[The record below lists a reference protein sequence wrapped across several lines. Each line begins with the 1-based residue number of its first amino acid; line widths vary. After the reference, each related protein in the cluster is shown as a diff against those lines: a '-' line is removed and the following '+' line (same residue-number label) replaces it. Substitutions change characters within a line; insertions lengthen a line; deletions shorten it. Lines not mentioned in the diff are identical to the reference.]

1 MSNKSGTRPV
11 TKKSPV
17 SAVRRLKHDFMM
29 LVKDPVPYVDAAPL
43 PSNILEWHYV
53 IQGPEGS
60 PYHNGIYHGKLCFPP
75 DYPYRPPSIY
85 MITPNGRFKT
95 NRRLCLSISDFHPDS
110 WNPTW
115 HLSTILTGLLSFML
129 ENISTYGSITTT
141 QLEKRIL
148 AKKSL
153 EYNLKNKQFC
163 ELFPDIAMKI
173 RNELEKRKEI
183 EPNKTLNGGVG
194 SIREIDGQQVQSIT
208 STEKTSSS
216 SINESNNGKN
226 RFLWSVIYNLIIAII
241 LVIFF
246 YIARFVLHGSDIFDS
261 PNNGSTSLP
270 STTSSSSLS

>member
-1 MSNKSGTRPV
+1 
-11 TKKSPV
+11 
-17 SAVRRLKHDFMM
+17 MM

-95 NRRLCLSISDFHPDS
+95 NRRLCLSISIFIPIHG
-110 WNPTW
+110 
-115 HLSTILTGLLSFML
+115 ILPGIYLPYLP
-129 ENISTYGSITTT
+129 
-141 QLEKRIL
+141 RIL

>member
-1 MSNKSGTRPV
+1 MVLLIIHLSFKV
-11 TKKSPV
+11 
-17 SAVRRLKHDFMM
+17 
-29 LVKDPVPYVDAAPL
+29 
-43 PSNILEWHYV
+43 SNIYHCLFRHYV

-163 ELFPDIAMKI
+163 ELFPDIAMVSDTKY
-173 RNELEKRKEI
+173 
-183 EPNKTLNGGVG
+183 
-194 SIREIDGQQVQSIT
+194 
-208 STEKTSSS
+208 
-216 SINESNNGKN
+216 
-226 RFLWSVIYNLIIAII
+226 SV
-241 LVIFF
+241 
-246 YIARFVLHGSDIFDS
+246 S
-261 PNNGSTSLP
+261 
-270 STTSSSSLS
+270 